1 MQNITLCACGCGEP
15 TQPAK
20 CTSKRFGLVKGK
32 PTRFILGHSGRKGT
46 PEQRFSAFVQRTPDC
61 HLWTGARQSSNGY
74 GRFGVSRGR
83 IVFAHRFAYE
93 MRHGKIPDGLHI
105 LHSCDNT
112 GCVNPDHLRA
122 GTRIENMR
130 DMRERGRAAWGNYQS
145 AKTHCPKGHQ
155 YTESNTYIARG
166 KRHCRQCKRISDKN
180 RRSIR
185 ARMG

>member
-46 PEQRFSAFVQRTPDC
+46 PEQRFSAFVERTPDC

-155 YTESNTYIARG
+155 YTESNT
-166 KRHCRQCKRISDKN
+166 
-180 RRSIR
+180 
-185 ARMG
+185 